1 MHRFWNS
8 LHAAQ
13 RALCQ
18 AGGDSLTS
26 GCATLPVRLQLL
38 QHLAHHMHVQAE
50 RMEGRL
56 LINPGSATGACSVF
70 NNDVVPSFVL
80 MDINGSKVSSICSGR
95 LQFFLQHIAAATQ
108 CSC

>member
-1 MHRFWNS
+1 MIP
-8 LHAAQ
+8 L
-13 RALCQ
+13 
-18 AGGDSLTS
+18 
-26 GCATLPVRLQLL
+26 RLQLL
-38 QHLAHHMHVQAE
+38 RHLAHRMHVQAE

-80 MDINGSKVSSICSGR
+80 MDINGSKVSSICRGL
-95 LQFFLQHIAAATQ
+95 LQCFLWITAAAMQ

>member
-1 MHRFWNS
+1 MFTMIP
-8 LHAAQ
+8 L
-13 RALCQ
+13 
-18 AGGDSLTS
+18 G
-26 GCATLPVRLQLL
+26 PQLL

-80 MDINGSKVSSICSGR
+80 MDINGSKVSSIC
-95 LQFFLQHIAAATQ
+95 
-108 CSC
+108 